1 MHHAEIG
8 YLVETIQDYFL
19 MSNFKPIC
27 QVFASLD
34 HEIGYRPSNGIKI
47 ICRLENGCI
56 EAEINNPDKD
66 SNTIILSYCSNM
78 TNEKKF
84 HEEFTGIGSFR
95 YYIRE
100 ILIIEMSINK
110 QE

>member
-19 MSNFKPIC
+19 VSNFKPIC
-27 QVFASLD
+27 EVVASLD
-34 HEIGYRPSNGIKI
+34 RETGYRPSNGIKI

-56 EAEINNPDKD
+56 EAEINNPDED
-66 SNTIILSYCSNM
+66 SNTIILSYYSNM
-78 TNEKKF
+78 KNEEKF
-84 HEEFTGIGSFR
+84 HEEFTGVGSFR
-95 YYIRE
+95 HYIRE
-100 ILIIEMSINK
+100 ILIIDMSSNK